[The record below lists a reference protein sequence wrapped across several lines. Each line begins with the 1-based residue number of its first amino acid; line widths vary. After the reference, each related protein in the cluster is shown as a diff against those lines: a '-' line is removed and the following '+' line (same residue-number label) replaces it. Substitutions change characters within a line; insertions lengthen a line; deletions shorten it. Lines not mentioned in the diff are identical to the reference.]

1 VPVCWH
7 GIAAGTPVTAA
18 MGDLQCYML
27 ATLRSDKDAG
37 LLSDKCLLYVWVSCL
52 LTFHNYGLIIQG
64 GPKKLSHTLLS
75 ISLPNFD
82 LFSKFFHLHIS
93 WKICNKLITK
103 YTTIP

>member
-1 VPVCWH
+1 MLLSWLYRLSKTDFPVRLLPRVAEGGTSAGVLARCWH

-64 GPKKLSHTLLS
+64 GPK
-75 ISLPNFD
+75 N
-82 LFSKFFHLHIS
+82 
-93 WKICNKLITK
+93 
-103 YTTIP
+103 